1 MQNDINLHC
10 CCFTGHRPEKLKYSE
25 EEIKPLLA
33 DAIDRAI
40 ADGYTT
46 FITGMAPG
54 TDIWAAELVLEK
66 KKQNDELCLI
76 CAVPHPG
83 FGRRKS
89 ARETERYS
97 SIIRRADRIL
107 TICSRYSSAC
117 YRRRNKFMV
126 DMSSLVIAVWSGVPS
141 GTKNTI
147 DYAAQKGVHTV
158 NVLDGVCI

>member
-10 CCFTGHRPEKLKYSE
+10 CCFTGHCPEKLKYSE

-66 KKQNDELCLI
+66 KKQNGELCLI

-89 ARETERYS
+89 AREAERYS
-97 SIIRRADRIL
+97 SIIRHANRIL

-126 DMSSLVIAVWSGVPS
+126 DMSSLVIAVWSGALS
-141 GTKNTI
+141 GTKNTVH
-147 DYAAQKGVHTV
+147 YAAARGARTV

>member
-10 CCFTGHRPEKLKYSE
+10 CCFTGHCPEKLKYSE

-66 KKQNDELCLI
+66 KKQNGELCLI

-89 ARETERYS
+89 AREAERYS
-97 SIIRRADRIL
+97 SIIRHADSIL

-117 YRRRNKFMV
+117 YQRRNKFMV
-126 DMSSLVIAVWSGVPS
+126 DMPRLVIAVWSGAPS
-141 GTKNTI
+141 GTKNTVH
-147 DYAAQKGVHTV
+147 YAAARGARTV

>member
-66 KKQNDELCLI
+66 KKQNGELCLI

-89 ARETERYS
+89 AREAERYS
-97 SIIRRADRIL
+97 SIIRHADSIL

-126 DMSSLVIAVWSGVPS
+126 DMPSLVIAVWSGAPS
-141 GTKNTI
+141 GTKNTVH
-147 DYAAQKGVHTV
+147 YAAARGARTV

>member
-1 MQNDINLHC
+1 MQNDTNLHC

-33 DAIDRAI
+33 DVIDRAI

-46 FITGMAPG
+46 FITGIAPG

-89 ARETERYS
+89 AREAKRYS
-97 SIIRRADRIL
+97 SIIRHADRIP

-117 YRRRNKFMV
+117 DRRRNNFMV

-147 DYAAQKGVHTV
+147 TYAAQKGVRTV

>member
-1 MQNDINLHC
+1 MQNDTNLHC

-46 FITGMAPG
+46 FITGIAPG
-54 TDIWAAELVLEK
+54 TDILAAELVLEK

-83 FGRRKS
+83 FVRRKS
-89 ARETERYS
+89 AREAKRYS
-97 SIIRRADRIL
+97 SIIRHADRIP

-126 DMSSLVIAVWSGVPS
+126 DMSGLVIAVWSGVPS

-147 DYAAQKGVHTV
+147 NYAAQKGVRTV

>member
-1 MQNDINLHC
+1 MQNDTNLHC

-46 FITGMAPG
+46 FITGIAPG

-83 FGRRKS
+83 FVRRKS
-89 ARETERYS
+89 AREAKRYS
-97 SIIRRADRIL
+97 SIIRHADRIP

-126 DMSSLVIAVWSGVPS
+126 DMSGLVIAVWSGVPS

-147 DYAAQKGVHTV
+147 NYAAQKDVRTV